1 MAKAGRKPLYTDP
14 QVMQQKIDAYFES
27 CEVKVLYKSDGSAQL
42 DKWGNV
48 VMAHVRPPTITGLA
62 LALGFTSR
70 QSLLNYQGKA
80 AFVDIITRAK
90 LRVESYAEERL
101 FDRDGA
107 AGAKWALAC
116 NFGWRE
122 QPDGGTQSADRGED
136 QSGVVLLPEVSGGDA

>member
-14 QVMQQKIDAYFES
+14 EEMQRRIDAYFKD
-27 CEVKVLYKSDGSAQL
+27 CEGQMLCKPDGSAQL

-80 AFVDIITRAK
+80 AFVDTITRAK

-107 AGAKWALAC
+107 AGAKWSLAC

-122 QPDGGTQSADRGED
+122 QPDGGIQSADRGED

>member
-14 QVMQQKIDAYFES
+14 EEMQRRIDAYFTS
-27 CEVKVLYKSDGSAQL
+27 CEGKVLYKPDGSAQL

-48 VMAHVRPPTITGLA
+48 VMVHVRPPTITGLA

-70 QSLLNYQGKA
+70 QSLLNYQGKS
-80 AFVDIITRAK
+80 AFVDTITRAK

-107 AGAKWALAC
+107 AGARWTLAC

-122 QPDGGTQSADRGED
+122 QPKDEEAGLGDDRG
-136 QSGVVLLPEVSGGDA
+136 GVVVLPEVSGGDA